1 MQPSSLKRTALHLF
15 AVSAALLVIGCG
27 DKKPDSAWWQAETE
41 RIGLETDLKL
51 KEFRYE
57 QAYSNDFS
65 QLQDLKKTNE
75 AETAALTQLRARK
88 QELSKAV
95 ASLESSWGEFRRT
108 AILQQ
113 RQRAKGEAFEELNLV
128 SGKSF
133 RTVSVSSIDDGGVT
147 IRHEHGSAK
156 LRYEDLTADQRVFF
170 GLEEDLALAAEG
182 QEHQNALAYERW
194 VENRLVAIREE
205 RQQDTLEETRRE
217 IAAERRRTLAAAAA
231 TRDLLAANTSPLAQP
246 ARSVSNYSRPDRY
259 YSYHYRAYRRC
270 TPVYRAYC
278 SPRSLPSSQKHYLR
292 TGQIQGSTPTPTF

>member
-1 MQPSSLKRTALHLF
+1 MQPSHLKRTALHLF
-15 AVSAALLVIGCG
+15 AFSTALLVIGCG
-27 DKKPDSAWWQAETE
+27 DKKPDSAWWEGETE
-41 RIGLETDLKL
+41 RIGLETNLQLKQ
-51 KEFRYE
+51 FRYE
-57 QAYSNDFS
+57 QAYSDDFN
-65 QLQDLKKTNE
+65 QLQALKKSNE
-75 AETAALTQLRARK
+75 GAASSLAQLRSRK
-88 QELSKAV
+88 QELSKSV
-95 ASLESSWGEFRRT
+95 ASLEGSREEFRRT
-108 AILQQ
+108 AILKQ
-113 RQRAKGEAFEELNLV
+113 RQRAKGEAFDELNLV

-156 LRYEDLTADQRVFF
+156 LRYDDLTADQRMFF

-194 VENRLVAIREE
+194 VENRMVAIREE
-205 RQQDTLEETRRE
+205 RQQETLEETRRE
-217 IAAERRRTLAAAAA
+217 IAAERRRTLAAAA

-259 YSYHYRAYRRC
+259 YSYHYRSYRRC